1 MHMDRKNEFE
11 KLNERKQHYR
21 TVDDDTI
28 ISLKNYY
35 KLEDHGELLQFI
47 KEAVIIGD
55 EDLS

>member
-1 MHMDRKNEFE
+1 MDRKNEFE